1 MMPRGRGLTAAEA
14 RRLGAL
20 SGKDRRA
27 EERRRA
33 VRVELEQELRR
44 LAADGV
50 GPGAMDRTGVL
61 PFSRARIWQILA
73 GDGGDA

>member
-1 MMPRGRGLTAAEA
+1 MPRGRELTVAES

-27 EERRRA
+27 EDRRRA
-33 VRVELEQELRR
+33 VRAELEDELRR

-61 PFSRARIWQILA
+61 PFSRARIWQILT
-73 GDGGDA
+73 DGGEG